1 MNNPVYQHYIPRS
14 YLKNFGI
21 SKKKVFIVDTIMRG
35 EDEEI
40 KELPTQAICAEK
52 NIYTFDTTKEGDP
65 YALEKFYAKE
75 VDSIYPK
82 VYDRLVNSEV
92 MHITP
97 DVKREILN
105 TVLSLKFRRPEALQS
120 TIRDLEAMFARF
132 YAHPSPEDSTIT
144 YSFRG
149 KKGSFLSGDIEKEL
163 EKLRRELKEDW
174 LIKHFGQW
182 QEFVEYKM
190 ACGLDVIE
198 VPEDIPIITSDN
210 PVSIFGLTRK
220 LNTENPFHPEN
231 MLEVPL
237 DRRHYLVIHPN
248 ATSDTGYHRIHR
260 SKRDK
265 YFAAGVNHK
274 TAENSDRRLIAY
286 PGDLKTHFTSQDEI
300 NLGKPED
307 VRAFMDN
314 FKDLEQALELQK
326 IIAENGG
333 SIFNQQVADKVREM
347 RKAKVMDE
355 DPLFKDIILELAKK
369 GFLTI

>member
-1 MNNPVYQHYIPRS
+1 
-14 YLKNFGI
+14 
-21 SKKKVFIVDTIMRG
+21 MRG
-35 EDEEI
+35 DDEEI

-52 NIYTFDTTKEGDP
+52 NIYTFDNTKDGDP

-82 VYDRLVNSEV
+82 VYHKLVNSEV
-92 MHITP
+92 MHITT

-105 TVLSLKFRRPEALQS
+105 TVLSLKFRRPETLQAK
-120 TIRDLEAMFARF
+120 INDMEKMFARF
-132 YAHPSPEDSTIT
+132 SAHPSPRESEIS
-144 YSFRG
+144 YSFCG
-149 KKGSFLSGDIEKEL
+149 LKGVFPSKDIEKEL
-163 EKLRRELKEDW
+163 EKLRKSLKEDW
-174 LIKHFGQW
+174 LIRHFGQW

-210 PVSIFGLTRK
+210 PVSIFALTGK
-220 LNTENPFHPEN
+220 LNTESPFHPEN

-237 DRRHYLVIHPN
+237 DRIHYLVIHPN
-248 ATSDTGYHRIHR
+248 ATSDPDYHRIHR

-274 TAENSDRRLIAY
+274 TEKNSDRRLIAY
-286 PGDLKTHFTSQDEI
+286 PGDLKTHFRSQDEI
-300 NLGKPED
+300 NSGRPED
-307 VRAFMDN
+307 IKAFMGN
-314 FKDLEQALELQK
+314 FTDLTETVELQK

-333 SIFNQQVADKVREM
+333 SIFNKQVADKVREM
-347 RKAKVMDE
+347 RKTKATE
-355 DPLFKDIILELAKK
+355 GDPLFKDIILELAKK